1 MISNTHKLATL
12 LFMLAVYAFASTSF
26 VTRSLLR
33 SSSDRVNLGSDQV
46 VNFEEIY
53 DGSDREVT
61 NDDAGQLNEKLNTSF
76 TCDSENTTDFL
87 PPNHVVRRSLH
98 GVIIGAMKGG
108 TQALHNIL
116 LTHPKIL
123 SSSTGHGELHFFNR
137 YYQKLFSQQAHDV
150 IPRQKTRL
158 AFLKILKDRKVIR
171 KRNNGVA
178 DITNNKNKNKIGFH
192 SAPLYLF
199 SGRKIPARMLCTAP
213 WVKLIAILRNPVE
226 RAFSHYH
233 FVYPSSRIRDYTPSF
248 DEFISNDI
256 SLLKKAG
263 VLRDWN
269 TTNFDAFSGSAEEF
283 NAWEQYLIW
292 AKSQGPVGRG
302 IYSIQLEI
310 WMDEFKK
317 YNKSIDDDLLV
328 LQSESSKEYPQE
340 SYHQAVQF
348 FGLEPRTARKHEHIL
363 AKDHHATD
371 YSGSDGMSDKTRNML
386 YKLFEPYN
394 KRLYNLLGKDEWVG
408 VWDDSNGDVMTT
420 NATKSNY
427 TIS

>member
-1 MISNTHKLATL
+1 
-12 LFMLAVYAFASTSF
+12 MLAVYAIASTSL

-33 SSSDRVNLGSDQV
+33 SSNDRVDLGGAQV
-46 VNFEEIY
+46 MNFEETD
-53 DGSDREVT
+53 DGADTEET
-61 NDDAGQLNEKLNTSF
+61 DDEADQLAETLDTSF
-76 TCDSENTTDFL
+76 VCDGEHTPDYL

-98 GVIIGAMKGG
+98 GVIIGTMKGG
-108 TQALHNIL
+108 TQALHKIL

-150 IPRQKTRL
+150 IPRQKTRQ
-158 AFLKILKDRKVIR
+158 AFLKTLKDRKAIR
-171 KRNNGVA
+171 KRNNGRE
-178 DITNNKNKNKIGFH
+178 DITNNKNKNKVAFH

-199 SGRKIPARMLCTAP
+199 SGRKVPARMFCTAP
-213 WVKLIAILRNPVE
+213 WVKVIAILRNPVE

-233 FVYPSSRIRDYTPSF
+233 FVYPSSRKRDYTPSF
-248 DEFISNDI
+248 DEFITSDI

-269 TTNFDAFSGSAEEF
+269 SASFESFAGSDEEF
-283 NAWEQYLIW
+283 RAWEQYLTW

-302 IYSIQLEI
+302 MYSIQLEI

-348 FGLEPRTARKHEHIL
+348 LGLEPRTIRKHKHVL

-371 YSGSDGMSDKTRNML
+371 YSGSDGMSNTTRDML

-408 VWDDSNGDVMTT
+408 VWDDSKEENAFTR
-420 NATKSNY
+420 NATKSNN
-427 TIS
+427 TKIS